1 MNVSG
6 WRTADVGVAGFCT
19 VGADGLRGT
28 YDLNVQ
34 AGAERLEMADDKL
47 LIRRRSCI
55 RPYLVTAQTA
65 SHQERLAYQKWA
77 IPPQTV

>member
-6 WRTADVGVAGFCT
+6 WRTADVGVARLST
-19 VGADGLRGT
+19 VGADGLRGK

-47 LIRRRSCI
+47 LVRRRSCI
-55 RPYLVTAQTA
+55 RP
-65 SHQERLAYQKWA
+65 
-77 IPPQTV
+77 

>member
-6 WRTADVGVAGFCT
+6 WRTADVGDAGFCT

-55 RPYLVTAQTA
+55 RP
-65 SHQERLAYQKWA
+65 
-77 IPPQTV
+77 